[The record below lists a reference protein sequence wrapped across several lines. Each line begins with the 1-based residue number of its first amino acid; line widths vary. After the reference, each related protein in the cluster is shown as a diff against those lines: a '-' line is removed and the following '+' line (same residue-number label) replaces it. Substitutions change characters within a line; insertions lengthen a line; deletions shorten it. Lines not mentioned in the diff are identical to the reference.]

1 MIYDAVVENIN
12 DPMKLGRVQVRV
24 FGLHTD
30 NTALIPT
37 EDLAWARVLM
47 PGAAMSGIGQSIS
60 GLLPGSWVMVM
71 FQDAE
76 QQYPIVLGAY
86 QSIPSQP
93 TSTTIAN
100 DDLSFAQVEV
110 HQENQASQ
118 GTYTPPE
125 TDTVSLP
132 SETDPNDLTG
142 MPTVPLSGTPNS
154 ATATKNIAILIA
166 ACKSA
171 GITTRRAISAI
182 LGVVGGECM
191 WVPTKEGF
199 SYSAKRLVEV
209 FPSVFPTI
217 EDAKPYEFNPSILP
231 EKLYGYD
238 TKKGKSLGNTE
249 PGDGAK
255 YIGRGFI
262 QLTGK
267 SNYSKYGSL
276 ASVDIVNNPDLLNSD
291 ATISAKVA
299 IAYFLDRCKT
309 SQLSENYFESAKK
322 SVGNNTADIAI
333 KKRKFY
339 EYFMGGVDNTRSDP
353 SKEVDTTPPEKFDI
367 VKANDP
373 SIYSA
378 KAGFSDPS
386 GKYPLYINEQ
396 DTSRLARKENI
407 ANTIVQTKNDNRIK
421 GIEAGSVKW
430 DEQISPYNTTYP
442 YNKVIQTESG
452 HVIEMDD
459 TPNSERLHVYH
470 RTGSYVEFDNTGSRT
485 TRIVGSS
492 YEIVDCNGHIYI
504 TGACNLTIG
513 GNANINVGGNMVATV
528 NGDSNI
534 SVGGDANLSVGAD
547 LSAIA
552 QNINLEAIATMNLK
566 AGAQIAID
574 GATVHLNDG
583 IAAPSGLSVPI
594 LVANTSSKPNPVPTK
609 ASDSKSVLFES
620 EGDSKSG
627 DLLIKEAVAN
637 GEISADD
644 ATKKPVEG
652 ETSDVNGKNKNP
664 IPSSCAEI
672 ASMDRYPDNLKL
684 SPNFTLG
691 QVSSH
696 AAVSSAT
703 VKDQNG
709 LAAAEIVC
717 NLQGVCLNVLEAVLQ
732 KYPNVFV
739 TSGFRYPSSNA
750 KSQHPNGEAVD
761 LQFKGIS
768 KADYF
773 KIASDLAATLPV
785 FDQLLLEYAVTT
797 HSPWIHISCTRT
809 SNRRQ
814 VMTFNNHKKYRDGLI
829 DLS

>member
-1 MIYDAVVENIN
+1 MIYDAVVEDNN
-12 DPMKLGRVQVRV
+12 DPMKLGRVRVRV

-37 EDLAWARVLM
+37 EDLVWARVLM

-86 QSIPSQP
+86 QSIPSEP

-110 HQENQASQ
+110 HEENQVSR
-118 GTYTPPE
+118 GTYTPTE
-125 TDTVSLP
+125 TKDVSLP

-142 MPTVPLSGTPNS
+142 MPVVPPTGTPNY
-154 ATATKNIAILIA
+154 ATATKNIGILIA
-166 ACKSA
+166 TCKNA
-171 GITTRRAISAI
+171 GLTTRRAIASV

-191 WVPTKEGF
+191 WIPTKGNYN
-199 SYSAKRLVEV
+199 YSAKRLVAV

-217 EDAKPYEFNPSILP
+217 DDAKPYEFNPATLP
-231 EKLYGYD
+231 EKLYGVG
-238 TKKGKSLGNTE
+238 TKKGNILGNTVV
-249 PGDGAK
+249 GDASK
-255 YIGRGFI
+255 YIDRGFL
-262 QLTGK
+262 QLLGK
-267 SNYSKYGSL
+267 YNYQKYGNL
-276 ASVDIVNNPDLLNSD
+276 ASVDIISD
-291 ATISAKVA
+291 PELMVSDPQISAKVC
-299 IAYFLDRCKT
+299 IGYVLDRVKT
-309 SQLSENYFESAKK
+309 SQLSDSYFDAVKNA
-322 SVGNNTADIAI
+322 VGNNTADIAI
-333 KKRKFY
+333 KKRNFY
-339 EYFMGGVDNTRSDP
+339 EYFMGGVDKTNNNPAKNVDQTDP
-353 SKEVDTTPPEKFDI
+353 AKFDI

-421 GIEAGSVKW
+421 GIESGSVKW

-452 HVIEMDD
+452 HVIEIDD

-513 GNANINVGGNMVATV
+513 GNANVNVGGNLVATV

-534 SVGGDANLSVGAD
+534 SVGGDTNLSVGSD

-552 QNINLEAIATMNLK
+552 QNINLEAIATMNLR
-566 AGAQIAID
+566 AGGQIAID
-574 GATVHLNDG
+574 GSTVHLNDG
-583 IAAPSGLSVPI
+583 IASPSGLSVPV
-594 LVANTSSKPNPVPTK
+594 LVANTNSKPNPVPTK
-609 ASDSKSVLFES
+609 ASDSKAVLFES

-637 GEISADD
+637 GEISADE

-652 ETSDVNGKNKNP
+652 ETSDVNGENKTS

-709 LAAAEIVC
+709 LTAAEIVC
-717 NLQGVCLNVLEAVLQ
+717 NLQGVCLNVLESVIK

-761 LQFKGIS
+761 LQFHGIS
-768 KADYF
+768 KADYY
-773 KIASDLAATLPV
+773 KIAADLAATLPV

-797 HSPWIHISCTRT
+797 NNPWIHISCTRK

-814 VMTFNNHKKYRDGLI
+814 VMTFHNHKKYRDGLI

>member
-110 HQENQASQ
+110 HQENQAAQ
-118 GTYTPPE
+118 GEYKPADS
-125 TDTVSLP
+125 TDVALP
-132 SETDPNDLTG
+132 STVDPTDLTG
-142 MPTVPLSGTPNS
+142 MPVVPPSGTPNY
-154 ATATKNIAILIA
+154 ATATKNIGILIS

-191 WVPTKEGF
+191 WIPTKGNYN
-199 SYSAKRLVEV
+199 YSAKRLVEV

-231 EKLYGYD
+231 EKLYGVG
-238 TKKGKSLGNTE
+238 TKKGKILGNTE
-249 PGDGAK
+249 VGDASK
-255 YIGRGFI
+255 YIDRGFL
-262 QLTGK
+262 QLLGK
-267 SNYSKYGSL
+267 YNYQKYGTIS
-276 ASVDIVNNPDLLNSD
+276 SVDIISNPELMVSD
-291 ATISAKVA
+291 AEISAKVC
-299 IAYFLDRCKT
+299 IGYILDRVKV
-309 SQLSENYFESAKK
+309 SQLSENYFDAVKNA
-322 SVGNNTADIAI
+322 VGNNTADIAI

-386 GKYPLYINEQ
+386 GKYPLYVNEQ

-504 TGACNLTIG
+504 TGACNVTIG
-513 GNANINVGGNMVATV
+513 GNANINVGGNLNA
-528 NGDSNI
+528 
-534 SVGGDANLSVGAD
+534 SVGGNAD
-547 LSAIA
+547 LAIGGDLSSVA
-552 QNINLEAIATMNLK
+552 QNINLEAMGEFSVK
-566 AGAQIAID
+566 AGGQVAID
-574 GATVHLNDG
+574 GATIHLNDG
-583 IAAPSGLSVPI
+583 IASPSGLTPPSG
-594 LVANTSSKPNPVPTK
+594 TSTGESKPNPVPTK
-609 ASDSKSVLFES
+609 ASDSKAVLFES

-637 GEISADD
+637 GEISPDQ
-644 ATKKPVEG
+644 ATKAPVEG
-652 ETSDVNGKNKNP
+652 ESTDVNGKNKDS
-664 IPSSCAEI
+664 IPSSCAQI

-691 QVSSH
+691 QVSSR

-709 LAAAEIVC
+709 LTSAEIVC
-717 NLQGVCLNVLEAVLQ
+717 NLQGVCLNVLESVIK
-732 KYPNVFV
+732 KYPTVFV
-739 TSGFRYPSSNA
+739 TSGFRYPSGNA

-761 LQFKGIS
+761 LQFHGIS
-768 KADYF
+768 RSEYY
-773 KIASDLAATLPV
+773 KIAADLAATLPV

-797 HSPWIHISCTRT
+797 NNPWIHISCTRK

-814 VMTFNNHKKYRDGLI
+814 VMTFYNHKKYRDGLV